1 MVTLLIFEEEE
12 NLYFFNLFFFI
23 FIECSLLGCSFL
35 RTLLAF
41 FYLVHSE
48 TVASQGLYRGPSV
61 L

>member
-1 MVTLLIFEEEE
+1 MVTLLIFEEDE

-41 FYLVHSE
+41 FYLVHLE
-48 TVASQGLYRGPSV
+48 TVAPQGLY
-61 L
+61 